1 MTAASICPQCGT
13 PLLSGAAGGLC
24 PKCLGSLG
32 FAAALFP
39 EENRPVSDEK
49 APHRLG
55 DYELLEEIA
64 RGGMGVVY
72 RARQLSLNRTVAV
85 KVVLHGP
92 FSSPEFVQ
100 RFRTETAAIATL
112 QHPNIVAIYEV
123 GAERQEHFFSMQ
135 YIDGPNLAEVVRGKP
150 LPTQRAAEY
159 LQTIAATVAY
169 AHQRGV
175 LHRDLKP
182 SNVLLDAFSQPHITD
197 FGLAK
202 LLGTDADLTTTGQVL
217 GSPNYIAPEQ
227 AVGKRHEV
235 GPAAD
240 IYSLGAILYHLI
252 TGNPP
257 FQGETLQDILLQ
269 VQNVDPVAPRRLN
282 PSVPVDL
289 QTICLKCLQKEPGR
303 RYRSAQELAD
313 DLRRFLDHEPIEAR
327 AVSALE
333 KLWLWGKRHPV
344 LAALTMAL
352 HLVVILGLAGI
363 LWQWRRA
370 EDNARGEHEQRRA
383 AEDYAARVRLNL
395 YAGDVSFAA
404 RALQRGD
411 LGLARR
417 TLEDWQPQAGE
428 SDLRGF
434 EWYCLW
440 SRCHGEQLAELGKH
454 EWIVTCTDFSP
465 TSQWLATGS
474 QDHSVKIWDVAR
486 RALVTTLPAATGA
499 VWSVTFTPEG
509 RQLVTAGQSGVT
521 IWDCATWQP
530 VRHLPG
536 QTASLAL
543 SAPLLA
549 SVEVSFF
556 YWWQPPGAVTVWNY
570 ATGEK
575 LRTFPKPGRT
585 AALAPDGSV
594 LAVAGLERGVDLWE
608 VTTGILLRTIESTNA
623 VRGLEFS
630 PDSQQLVIM
639 GRAMPPVL
647 HDLRGG
653 HPPRAILGHTM
664 EVWDAAFTAD
674 GSVLATTSSDQ
685 TVRLTNLRTGTTK
698 SVLRGHEHEV
708 WSVAFSHDGK
718 TLATG
723 GKDRRVLLWS
733 PEAPPATSYVPN
745 QGTLHPF
752 FSPDGKQIVTT
763 GTTNAPASSA
773 VRGLNDLSAVQ
784 EIKGRRTMSF
794 TADGQRL
801 VRWGRGAKS
810 LSVVTPNSTNVTA
823 IPLEYCDD
831 KSTGVEYQGFT
842 LDGKTLFYVDQLG
855 RVAVWDATSGK
866 LLNLL
871 QGPPPPISAGSISP
885 GGRFLALGAQK
896 ESVIRLYDLASGREE
911 MLRGHRDTIRGLAF
925 SADDATLASG
935 SLDGTIRLWKTR
947 PGTFVAELP
956 GHMEETSAVAFSPDG
971 RTLASVNMNLS
982 VKLWHIPTQRELV
995 SWDFPNAGDFLTF
1008 SPDGRFLALT
1018 TRTNSVYLFDAPPA
1032 SP

>member
-49 APHRLG
+49 VLHRLG
-55 DYELLEEIA
+55 DYELLAEIA

-72 RARQLSLNRTVAV
+72 KARQLSLNRIVAV

-123 GAERQEHFFSMQ
+123 GAEQQEHFFSME
-135 YIDGPNLAEVVRGKP
+135 YIDGPNLAEVIRGKP
-150 LPTQRAAEY
+150 LPTRRAAEY

-182 SNVLLDAFSQPHITD
+182 SNVLVDAFAQPHITD

-269 VQNVDPVAPRRLN
+269 VQHVDPVAPRRLN

-313 DLRRFLDHEPIEAR
+313 DLGRFLKHEPIHAR
-327 AVSALE
+327 AVSAGE
-333 KLWLWGKRHPV
+333 KVWLWGKRRPV
-344 LAALTMAL
+344 LAALTVAL
-352 HLVVILGLAGI
+352 HLVVILGIAGI

-395 YAGDVSFAA
+395 YAGDVSFAS

-417 TLEDWQPQAGE
+417 TLMAWRPRPGE
-428 SDLRGF
+428 TDLRGF
-434 EWYCLW
+434 EWHCLW
-440 SRCHGEQLAELGKH
+440 RQCLGDQLAELGVH
-454 EWIVTCTDFSP
+454 DWIVTCADFSP
-465 TSQWLATGS
+465 EGRWLATGS
-474 QDHSVKIWDVAR
+474 QDQVVKIWDVKQSV
-486 RALVTTLPAATGA
+486 LVATLPSTPGA
-499 VWSVTFTPEG
+499 VWSVAFTPDG
-509 RQLVTAGQSGVT
+509 RQLVTAGQNGVK
-521 IWDCATWQP
+521 IWDCQRWTE
-530 VRHLPG
+530 VRQLPG
-536 QTASLAL
+536 QTASLARTT
-543 SAPLLA
+543 PLVA
-549 SVEVSFF
+549 IAEVSFF
-556 YWWQPPGAVTVWNY
+556 YWWQSPGAVSVWNY

-575 LRTFPKPGRT
+575 VRTFPNPSRT
-585 AALAPDGSV
+585 AILAPDGTL
-594 LAVAGLERGVDLWE
+594 LACAGLERGVDLWD
-608 VTTGILLRTIESTNA
+608 VATGELRRTLATTNA

-630 PDSQQLVIM
+630 PDGQQLVVM
-639 GRAMPPVL
+639 GRAMSPL
-647 HDLRGG
+647 LFDLRNDAA
-653 HPPRAILGHTM
+653 PRAIHGHLM
-664 EVWDAAFTAD
+664 EVWDAAFSPD
-674 GSVLATTSSDQ
+674 GQVVATTSSDQ
-685 TVRLTNLRTGTTK
+685 TVRLTDVATLESKR
-698 SVLRGHEHEV
+698 VMRGHEHEV
-708 WSVAFSHDGK
+708 WSVAFSPDGQI
-718 TLATG
+718 LATG

-733 PEAPPATSYVPN
+733 PEARPAITTLPN

-752 FSPDGKQIVTT
+752 FSPDGKQIVTV
-763 GTTNAPASSA
+763 GTPTAPASSA
-773 VRGLNDLSAVQ
+773 VRELAELATVRTVS
-784 EIKGRRTMSF
+784 GRRTMSF
-794 TADGQRL
+794 TADGHRL
-801 VRWGRGAKS
+801 VRWGRGGKT
-810 LSVVTPNSTNVTA
+810 LSVVERDSTNVTSIA
-823 IPLEYCDD
+823 LESRDD
-831 KSTGVEYQGFT
+831 RSTGLEYQGFT
-842 LDGKTLFYVDQLG
+842 PDGKTLFAVDQLG
-855 RVAVWDATSGK
+855 RVAVWNATTGK
-866 LLNLL
+866 LLQLL
-871 QGPPPPISAGSISP
+871 QGPPPPISAGAISP
-885 GGRFLALGAQK
+885 GGRFLALGAQQ
-896 ESVIRLYDLASGREE
+896 ESVIRLCDLASGREE
-911 MLRGHRDTIRGLAF
+911 ILRGHRDTIRGLAF

-935 SLDGTIRLWKTR
+935 SLDGTIRLWKTQ

-1018 TRTNSVYLFDAPPA
+1018 TRSNSVYLFQAPPA